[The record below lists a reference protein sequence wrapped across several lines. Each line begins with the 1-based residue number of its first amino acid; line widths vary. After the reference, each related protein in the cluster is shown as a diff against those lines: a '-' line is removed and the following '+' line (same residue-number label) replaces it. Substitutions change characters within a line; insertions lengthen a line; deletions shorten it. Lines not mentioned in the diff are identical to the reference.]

1 MASFLGQHHCID
13 EDRCCV
19 LIGSLHSVHHE
30 DRCCVLIGSLH
41 SVHHRREPNLFYVG
55 RERGGRRR
63 DCVVLSWCRMK
74 VFCTYDIE
82 AEGIL

>member
-1 MASFLGQHHCID
+1 
-13 EDRCCV
+13 
-19 LIGSLHSVHHE
+19 
-30 DRCCVLIGSLH
+30 
-41 SVHHRREPNLFYVG
+41 LFYVG